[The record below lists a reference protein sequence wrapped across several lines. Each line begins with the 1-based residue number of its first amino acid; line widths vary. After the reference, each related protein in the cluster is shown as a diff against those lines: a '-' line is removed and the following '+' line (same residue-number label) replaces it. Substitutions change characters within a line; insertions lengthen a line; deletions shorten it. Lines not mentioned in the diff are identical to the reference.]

1 MIWTDRSALTSDCK
15 ITVTTYNVASN
26 VGPKVQK
33 SVTLITELNQVVV
46 TVGGAC
52 DAPAA
57 AASRVEGRVQFRW
70 QRIGTG
76 KGKNAK

>member
-1 MIWTDRSALTSDCK
+1 M
-15 ITVTTYNVASN
+15 
-26 VGPKVQK
+26 GPRVQK
-33 SVTLITELNQVVV
+33 SVTLITELNQVAV

-57 AASRVEGRVQFRW
+57 AVSRVEGRVQFRW

-76 KGKNAK
+76 KGKMQSDAWQ